1 MRAQGTYYFA
11 DSSKSCSAEIEIIGK
26 HLKVLT
32 SNGDSV
38 LETERSFVEIGLS
51 IPGLPDSLKFSDGSS
66 FVPFD
71 KSVRWPS
78 DSLLSRIAERLM
90 NNLSALIAILVATPL
105 LIWFLMFTVIPNIAE
120 SSAELIPQA
129 SMNLLSKGLMEHLE
143 ENFFLSSDIDPKE
156 IKTIETLFYKTLDD
170 LDIDKKNYLLL
181 FYKSDY
187 LGANALA
194 LPDGTIILTDGM
206 VEQLIS
212 YPNSLLSVLLHEV
225 GHVENNHSVRL
236 IIQSLGVGIIFTYL
250 VGDIQGLT
258 EIISGSGA
266 GLLQSSF
273 SREMEIEADNFS
285 VVSLDKINIPKERF
299 IFAMETIGL
308 NEDESGSNSL
318 LVKYLST
325 HPHTEERIQLVKD
338 L

>member
-1 MRAQGTYYFA
+1 
-11 DSSKSCSAEIEIIGK
+11 
-26 HLKVLT
+26 
-32 SNGDSV
+32 
-38 LETERSFVEIGLS
+38 
-51 IPGLPDSLKFSDGSS
+51 
-66 FVPFD
+66 
-71 KSVRWPS
+71 
-78 DSLLSRIAERLM
+78 
-90 NNLSALIAILVATPL
+90 
-105 LIWFLMFTVIPNIAE
+105 
-120 SSAELIPQA
+120 
-129 SMNLLSKGLMEHLE
+129 
-143 ENFFLSSDIDPKE
+143 
-156 IKTIETLFYKTLDD
+156 
-170 LDIDKKNYLLL
+170 
-181 FYKSDY
+181 
-187 LGANALA
+187 
-194 LPDGTIILTDGM
+194 
-206 VEQLIS
+206 
-212 YPNSLLSVLLHEV
+212 V